1 VSSKLYI
8 FKIEKHHPLC
18 YSSMLTHQFYCVV
31 NKRIVIQ
38 AEPPLL
44 VVHVNAAF
52 SRLTGMQNNYVIGR
66 PLPKI
71 LALADHDQKLISE
84 QMQSSNRSV
93 RDQSIETKKV
103 MSPPSNCS
111 EVQSKNRLDV
121 KEAHKA
127 DKTSLISHENAAA
140 VGMRIAET
148 ETRDISIER
157 LLASTSDFRNC
168 YRVHTLEFKGSQMS
182 SDRSN
187 NGSNNGSNNSSI
199 SSKDLPF
206 NPTICVMSVCP
217 IPKCNNQ
224 SVSKHTTSTAS
235 SKRRKHSHPHTHRQ
249 NANSPSR
256 RSNAKCT
263 TPSHYVIQLFLIDD
277 GGGNGDVN
285 INEKFEG
292 FTEVPSNVG
301 INLSSSPK
309 SNATGELFPSADSEQ
324 ASLSS
329 QKALSTCG

>member
-1 VSSKLYI
+1 M
-8 FKIEKHHPLC
+8 EKHRSLH
-18 YSSMLTHQFYCVV
+18 YSSMLTHRFYYIV
-31 NKRIVIQ
+31 NNRILIQ

-66 PLPKI
+66 PLPKV

-84 QMQSSNRSV
+84 HMQSSNRSV
-93 RDQSIETKKV
+93 RDQSIETEKV
-103 MSPPSNCS
+103 TSPPSNCS

-121 KEAHKA
+121 KETHKA
-127 DKTSLISHENAAA
+127 EKTSLSSHENAAA

-148 ETRDISIER
+148 ETRDVSIER

-168 YRVHTLEFKGSQMS
+168 YRVHTLEFKGSEMS
-182 SDRSN
+182 SDR
-187 NGSNNGSNNSSI
+187 SNNGSNNSSI

-206 NPTICVMSVCP
+206 NPTICATSICP
-217 IPKCNNQ
+217 IPKCNSQ
-224 SVSKHTTSTAS
+224 SVSKHTTSSAS

-256 RSNAKCT
+256 RSNTKYT

-277 GGGNGDVN
+277 NGGNGDVSTN
-285 INEKFEG
+285 AKFEG

-329 QKALSTCG
+329 QKALSACG